1 MKKIICFCLSA
12 FLITGIFC
20 GCSDKKKPNSSSN
33 DSSTGSTPAET
44 TENNEPID
52 NEGKQF
58 LGKWES
64 YKALVMDVEYE
75 DEYAGYPLSAVAKLE
90 VNEDKTATMIV
101 ALNPHGKENT
111 FNFSWSITNEDG
123 DDVLHLASPTDFY
136 DCTVKQGQMLMRYG
150 DYDDGTIIYLMK
162 TNKFTEIER
171 PTEAGLDKVDYSGF
185 MGRWEA
191 EKVDSDGI
199 TYDEKLGEYPI
210 NAAFRLEVFEDNNA
224 VMSIIGENSSYE
236 WEPDKKDQLYMWRDY
251 EGFTMKLNDGKLY
264 LDNEN
269 GLKITL
275 KRVEK
280 FSEYDFSASNEDVPE
295 EDEEDIILNP
305 EEETTTTE

>member
-20 GCSDKKKPNSSSN
+20 GCSDTKKPK
-33 DSSTGSTPAET
+33 SSTKESATEATTVET
-44 TENNEPID
+44 TTSNEPID

-75 DEYAGYPLSAVAKLE
+75 TEYAGYPLSAVAKLE
-90 VNEDKTATMIV
+90 VNDDKTATMIV

-111 FNFSWSITNEDG
+111 FNFSWFIENIDG

-162 TNKFTEIER
+162 TNQFTEIER
-171 PTEAGLDKVDYSGF
+171 PTEPGLDKADYSGF

-191 EKVDSDGI
+191 EEVNMEGEVHKD
-199 TYDEKLGEYPI
+199 KLGEYPI
-210 NAAFRLEVFEDNNA
+210 NAAFKLEVFKDNNA
-224 VMSIIGENSSYE
+224 VMSIIGETSSYE

-264 LDNEN
+264 LDDEK
-269 GLKITL
+269 GMKIILK
-275 KRVEK
+275 KVET
-280 FSEYDFSASNEDVPE
+280 FTEYDFSASPE
-295 EDEEDIILNP
+295 EIPDEDIILNP
-305 EEETTTTE
+305 EEETTT

>member
-12 FLITGIFC
+12 FLLAGTFC
-20 GCSDKKKPNSSSN
+20 GCSDKKPR
-33 DSSTGSTPAET
+33 GSAKESATESATAEAT
-44 TENNEPID
+44 TNNEPVD

-75 DEYAGYPLSAVAKLE
+75 TEYAGYPLSAVAKLE
-90 VNEDKTATMIV
+90 VNDDKTATMIV

-111 FNFSWSITNEDG
+111 FNFSWNITNIDG

-136 DCTVKQGQMLMRYG
+136 DCTIKQGQMLMRYG

-171 PTEAGLDKVDYSGF
+171 PTEPGLDKADFSGF

-191 EKVDSDGI
+191 EEVTSDG
-199 TYDEKLGEYPI
+199 TVYTDKLGEYPI

-251 EGFTMKLNDGKLY
+251 EGFTMKITDGKLY

-269 GLKITL
+269 GLKIRL
-275 KRVEK
+275 KKVEK
-280 FSEYDFSASNEDVPE
+280 FSEYDFNVTPEDIP
-295 EDEEDIILNP
+295 EEDIILNP
-305 EEETTTTE
+305 EEETETTT